1 MQVLTTAINEV
12 KLIIPKVFEDERGY
26 FFESWQQQR
35 FAEIIAPVTFVQ
47 DNQSLSQRGTLR
59 GLHWQE
65 QHPQD
70 KLISVLS
77 GAIFDVAVDIRPESP
92 TYGKWVGETLSAENH
107 RQLFIPKGF
116 AHGFYVLSETA
127 IVSYKC
133 SDFYHPEAEC
143 SIRWDDPTLAIQW
156 PIDGPPLLSAKDA
169 VAPLFTPR

>member
-12 KLIIPKVFEDERGY
+12 KLIIPRVYEDERGY

-35 FAEIIAPVTFVQ
+35 FADMIAPVTFVQ
-47 DNQSLSQRGTLR
+47 DNQSLSKKGTLR

-65 QHPQD
+65 EHPQD

-133 SDFYHPEAEC
+133 SDFYHPESER
-143 SIRWDDPTLAIQW
+143 SIRWDDPNLAIEW
-156 PIDGPPLLSAKDA
+156 PIKGPPLLSAKDA
-169 VAPLFTPR
+169 LAAPFKVR

>member
-35 FAEIIAPVTFVQ
+35 FAQLVAPVSFVQ
-47 DNQSLSQRGTLR
+47 DNQSLSQKGTLR

-65 QHPQD
+65 EHPQD

-133 SDFYHPEAEC
+133 SDFYHPEAER

-156 PIDGPPLLSAKDA
+156 PVQGLPLLSVKDA
-169 VAPLFTPR
+169 GAQLFQPR

>member
-12 KLIIPKVFEDERGY
+12 KLIIPRVFEDERGY

-35 FAEIIAPVTFVQ
+35 FAELVAPVTFVQ
-47 DNQSLSQRGTLR
+47 DNQSLSKRGTLR

-65 QHPQD
+65 AHPQD

-92 TYGKWVGETLSAENH
+92 TYGKWVWETLSAENH

-116 AHGFYVLSETA
+116 AHGFYVLSESA

-133 SDFYHPEAEC
+133 SDFYHPEAER
-143 SIRWDDPTLAIQW
+143 SIRWDDPSLAIQW
-156 PIDGPPLLSAKDA
+156 PIEGLPLLSAKDA
-169 VAPLFTPR
+169 MAPLFTPR

>member
-12 KLIIPKVFEDERGY
+12 KLIIPSVFEDERGY

-35 FAEIIAPVTFVQ
+35 FAELVAPVTFVQ
-47 DNQSLSQRGTLR
+47 DNQSLSKRGTLR

-65 QHPQD
+65 AHPQD

-77 GAIFDVAVDIRPESP
+77 GTIFDVAVDIRPESP

-116 AHGFYVLSETA
+116 AHGLDRKSV
-127 IVSYKC
+127 V
-133 SDFYHPEAEC
+133 
-143 SIRWDDPTLAIQW
+143 
-156 PIDGPPLLSAKDA
+156 
-169 VAPLFTPR
+169 

>member
-12 KLIIPKVFEDERGY
+12 KLIIPSVFEDERGY

-35 FAEIIAPVTFVQ
+35 FAELVAPVTFVQ
-47 DNQSLSQRGTLR
+47 DNQSLSKRGTLR

-65 QHPQD
+65 AHPQD

-77 GAIFDVAVDIRPESP
+77 GTIFDVAVDIRPESP

-116 AHGFYVLSETA
+116 AHGFYVLSESA

-133 SDFYHPEAEC
+133 SDFYHPEDER
-143 SIRWDDPTLAIQW
+143 SIRWDDPSLAIQW
-156 PIDGPPLLSAKDA
+156 PIEGLPLLSAKDA
-169 VAPLFTPR
+169 MAPLFTPR